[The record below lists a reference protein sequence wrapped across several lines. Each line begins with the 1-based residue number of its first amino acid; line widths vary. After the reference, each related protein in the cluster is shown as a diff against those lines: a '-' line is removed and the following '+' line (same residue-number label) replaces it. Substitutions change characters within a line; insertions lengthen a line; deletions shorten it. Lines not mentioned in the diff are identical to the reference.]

1 MVVWERCCI
10 LADELIKYTDM
21 TFTLDTYQRL
31 KVAYNKA
38 RQNNL
43 EVFTFDNHDLLTD
56 YAKYL
61 IEYLT
66 PGFED

>member
-1 MVVWERCCI
+1 M
-10 LADELIKYTDM
+10 DM

-31 KVAYNKA
+31 KVAYYKA
-38 RQNNL
+38 LQSNL
-43 EVFTFDNHDLLTD
+43 EVFNFDNRDLLTD

-61 IEYLT
+61 IEYLK

>member
-1 MVVWERCCI
+1 MVVWKRCCI

-66 PGFED
+66 PGFEN

>member
-1 MVVWERCCI
+1 LVVWERCCI
-10 LADELIKYTDM
+10 LAEELKKYTNM

-66 PGFED
+66 PGFEN

>member
-1 MVVWERCCI
+1 
-10 LADELIKYTDM
+10 M

>member
-10 LADELIKYTDM
+10 LAEELKKYTNM

-66 PGFED
+66 PGFEN

>member
-1 MVVWERCCI
+1 MVVWKRCCI

-21 TFTLDTYQRL
+21 SFTLDTYQRL

-66 PGFED
+66 PGFEN

>member
-1 MVVWERCCI
+1 
-10 LADELIKYTDM
+10 M

-31 KVAYNKA
+31 KVAYYKA
-38 RQNNL
+38 IQNNL
-43 EVFTFDNHDLLTD
+43 DMFNFDNHDLLTD

-61 IEYLT
+61 IEYLK

>member
-1 MVVWERCCI
+1 
-10 LADELIKYTDM
+10 M

-31 KVAYNKA
+31 KVAYNTA
-38 RQNNL
+38 LQNNL

-56 YAKYL
+56 YAKYV

-66 PGFED
+66 PKFEN

>member
-1 MVVWERCCI
+1 LVVWERCCI

-66 PGFED
+66 PGFEN

>member
-1 MVVWERCCI
+1 LVVWKRCCI
-10 LADELIKYTDM
+10 LADELIKYMDM

-31 KVAYNKA
+31 KVAYYKA
-38 RQNNL
+38 LQSNL
-43 EVFTFDNHDLLTD
+43 EVFNFDNRDLLTD

-61 IEYLT
+61 IEYLK